1 MTSATASHS
10 QVEDGTLT
18 QELIEKYSPYVSRAG
33 TTYQFTPPEELRVAA
48 PDEVALVEQT
58 VSTTNVSIASG
69 RIEVA
74 GEDGATYYLD
84 MQPSAF
90 EDNGSHGGVEM
101 KWWGHQLWLDDWASQ
116 KLRDL
121 LTAGAGI
128 SAIAA
133 EVTSWTGVGGL
144 SGGAIAG
151 IIALGSAGLD
161 LCNWNGN
168 GITLNVPY
176 TAPAAPSWCWPR

>member
-1 MTSATASHS
+1 MTPSVNRLIAISTSAPLALLLTTPTAIATTRESTVPMTSATASHS

-84 MQPSAF
+84 MQPNAF

-101 KWWGHQLWLDDWASQ
+101 TTGRPRNFGICSQ
-116 KLRDL
+116 R
-121 LTAGAGI
+121 
-128 SAIAA
+128 
-133 EVTSWTGVGGL
+133 
-144 SGGAIAG
+144 
-151 IIALGSAGLD
+151 
-161 LCNWNGN
+161 
-168 GITLNVPY
+168 
-176 TAPAAPSWCWPR
+176 APGFPPSRPRSLPGPG